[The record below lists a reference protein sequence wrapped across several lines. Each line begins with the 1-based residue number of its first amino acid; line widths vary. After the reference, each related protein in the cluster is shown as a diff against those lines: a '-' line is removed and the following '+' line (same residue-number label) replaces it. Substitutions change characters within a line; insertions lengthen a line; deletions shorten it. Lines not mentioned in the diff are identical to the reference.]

1 VTETSQLPDSPI
13 ADRFRPRYHFT
24 APKNWLND
32 PNGLIQWRGIYHL
45 FYQYHPFSALSGIKY
60 WGHAISRDLAHWE
73 HLPIALE
80 PDPEGP
86 DASGCWS
93 GAAFD
98 ANGVATI
105 LYTGV
110 RDPDF
115 EPQRPCFATSND
127 DLLRTWTKH
136 PGNPVITEPPADLD
150 IVFFRDHT
158 VWREDGAWYQGIG
171 SGIVGEGGT
180 VLVYRS
186 SDLENWEYLHPLLV
200 GDARQT
206 VPFSTGTGWE
216 CPDFFTVDGQH
227 GLIFASHDHGGLN
240 VAWITGEYRNQRLSP
255 TRTGLVDG
263 GPSFYAPQSFTDK
276 AGRRIMIGWL
286 RERRSDDEQVS
297 AGWSGAMTLPRVLHI
312 APDGGLITAPAPE
325 AMAFR
330 STHVHIRPEATATS
344 KDDIVGGVRGMALE
358 IEATFDTPVTP
369 VGMTVAC
376 ATDRSEE
383 TIVLFDPV
391 ARMLS
396 LDTTG
401 SSTDP
406 EVKGMLSVAQ
416 VEFAIDGPITIRV
429 FLDHSIIEVFLNDRI
444 CISDRIYPAS
454 PESDEVSIRGAR
466 HLQSLDVWTMG

>member
-1 VTETSQLPDSPI
+1 VTETSHLPDSPI
-13 ADRFRPRYHFT
+13 VDRFRPRYHFT

-32 PNGLIQWRGIYHL
+32 PNGLIEWNGNFHL
-45 FYQYHPFSALSGIKY
+45 FYQHNPFGPLWGNMH
-60 WGHAISRDLAHWE
+60 WGHAVSTDLVHWQ
-73 HLPIALE
+73 HLPPALA
-80 PDPEGP
+80 PTPGGP
-86 DASGCWS
+86 DSEGCFSGCAIDL
-93 GAAFD
+93 GD
-98 ANGVATI
+98 HVA
-105 LYTGV
+105 LMYTGV
-110 RDPDF
+110 CENDV
-115 EPQRPCFATSND
+115 QRPCLATNSD
-127 DLLRTWTKH
+127 AMLQTWSKFT
-136 PGNPVITEPPADLD
+136 GNPVITEPPPDLD

-158 VWREDGAWYQGIG
+158 VWWEDGAWYQGIG

-227 GLIFASHDHGGLN
+227 GLIFASHDNSGLN
-240 VAWITGEYRNQRLSP
+240 VAWMTGEYRNQRLAP
-255 TRTGLVDG
+255 ARTGLVDG

-286 RERRSDDEQVS
+286 RERRSDGEQVL

-312 APDGGLITAPAPE
+312 ASDGGLIAAPAPE
-325 AMAFR
+325 AMALR
-330 STHVHIRPEATATS
+330 SKHVRIRPESTS
-344 KDDIVGGVRGMALE
+344 KDEIVGGVRGMALE
-358 IEATFDTPVTP
+358 IEATFGTPVTP
-369 VGMTVAC
+369 VGMTVAR
-376 ATDRSEE
+376 AADRSEE

-391 ARMLS
+391 ARTLS

-406 EVKGMLSVAQ
+406 EVEGMLSVAQ
-416 VEFAIDGPITIRV
+416 VEFAIEGSITIRV